1 MSQVPRNRTWQP
13 LTLHTYSIFEN
24 IVFLVGL
31 INVFF
36 LCVCGGDWVSFYHF
50 MKSFLGPKW
59 TSPLALGKETSRP
72 SMWLETSLFRFG
84 LKIAILGRY
93 RGILGAFWC
102 LVWAP
107 QNIFLPKWTPP
118 SLLAL
123 KSTILGQFSPLWGFG
138 NIIFKIGPQN
148 SHFDGFYGHFMGP

>member
-1 MSQVPRNRTWQP
+1 M
-13 LTLHTYSIFEN
+13 YF
-24 IVFLVGL
+24 
-31 INVFF
+31 
-36 LCVCGGDWVSFYHF
+36 CVCGGGDWVSFYHF
-50 MKSFLGPKW
+50 MKSLLGPKW

-84 LKIAILGRY
+84 LKIAILGCY

-118 SLLAL
+118 SLLTL
-123 KSTILGQFSPLWGFG
+123 KTTILGQFSPHWGFG
-138 NIIFKIGPQN
+138 EVMASLWARSSQTKPKIQKRTPPLHRGM
-148 SHFDGFYGHFMGP
+148 FYRFSATLAFLS